1 MRTTKVPTIDGAR
14 TKPQPSESQR
24 GRMAH
29 GQLRSRVDAWLARR
43 STRLGGFN
51 PWQVFADAV
60 HASVQHRVTGLAA
73 EMAFFASLALIPF
86 TLAFGAVLGYVE
98 RWTSPGSVGDIE
110 AVIVQLMTVILG
122 PDLVGDVA
130 APYVRAGL
138 NQTRGGL
145 AIGGLIFGL
154 WLASRVFLPAVHA
167 LDLAYDAVEQRSA
180 LRRRAIS
187 VALAVASLVVIVLQV
202 LIQVFGPLLGNAREL
217 ATQFGLGDTFTTFWN
232 VGRWP
237 LLAILVTAFLLAVY
251 QLVPARRLG
260 WRRSLPGAIV
270 AMLAWIVVAA
280 GFRVYLATGGNP
292 GEEVSVHTEA
302 LASVTRALGTLI
314 ATVLWVFLSSV
325 AVLFGG
331 EINAALD
338 RRRHKSRT
346 VPPDHETD
354 APVGPPRMSE
364 DHDA

>member
-1 MRTTKVPTIDGAR
+1 
-14 TKPQPSESQR
+14 
-24 GRMAH
+24 MAH
-29 GQLRSRVDAWLARR
+29 GRLRQRVDSWLARR
-43 STRLGGFN
+43 TTRFGGFN
-51 PWQVFADAV
+51 PWQVCADAV
-60 HASVQHRVTGLAA
+60 HASTQHRVTGLAA

-98 RWTSPGSVGDIE
+98 RWTSPQSADDAE

-122 PDLVGDVA
+122 PDLVGDFA
-130 APYVRAGL
+130 APYVRAEL
-138 NQTRGGL
+138 NQSRGGL

-167 LDLAYDAVEQRSA
+167 LDLAYDVVERRSA

-202 LIQVFGPLLGNAREL
+202 LIQVFGPLIGNARDL
-217 ATQFGLGDTFTTFWN
+217 AAQFGLGDTFTTFWN

-237 LLAILVTAFLLAVY
+237 LLAIIVTAFLLAVY

-270 AMLAWIVVAA
+270 AMLAWIVLAA
-280 GFRVYLATGGNP
+280 GFRVYLATSGSL
-292 GEEVSVHTEA
+292 GEGLSVATDA

-314 ATVLWVFLSSV
+314 ATVAWVFLSSV

-331 EINAALD
+331 EINAAID
-338 RRRHKSRT
+338 RRRRESRT
-346 VPPDHETD
+346 AERDLETGSPVASAEMSHGHE
-354 APVGPPRMSE
+354 V
-364 DHDA
+364 

>member
-1 MRTTKVPTIDGAR
+1 MAY
-14 TKPQPSESQR
+14 
-24 GRMAH
+24 GR
-29 GQLRSRVDAWLARR
+29 LRQRVDEWLARR
-43 STRLGGFN
+43 PTRLAGFN
-51 PWQVFADAV
+51 PWQVLADAV

-98 RWTSPGSVGDIE
+98 RWTSPDSADDIE
-110 AVIVQLMTVILG
+110 TVIVQLMTVILG

-130 APYVRAGL
+130 APYVRAEL
-138 NQTRGGL
+138 NQARGGL
-145 AIGGLIFGL
+145 AIGALIFGL

-167 LDLAYDAVEQRSA
+167 LDLAYDVVEQRSA
-180 LRRRAIS
+180 VRRRLIS
-187 VALAVASLVVIVLQV
+187 LALAVASLVVILLQV
-202 LIQVFGPLLGNAREL
+202 LLQVFGPLLGNAGEI
-217 ATQFGLGDTFTTFWN
+217 ATQLGLGETFSALWT

-237 LLAILVTAFLLAVY
+237 LLVVLVTAFLLAVY

-280 GFRVYLATGGNP
+280 GFRIYLNTGRSL
-292 GEEVSVHTEA
+292 GEGIPVDTEA
-302 LASVTRALGTLI
+302 LASVSRALGTII

-331 EINAALD
+331 EINAAID
-338 RRRHKSRT
+338 RRRQQRRDGGD
-346 VPPDHETD
+346 VGDLETS
-354 APVGPPRMSE
+354 APVGPAEMSQ
-364 DHDA
+364 DHRE